1 MVQVITVQELQNAS
15 LDAKTLEDVINGE
28 PDKKYKSRLGRY
40 IWTLATINSKIEYV
54 RTQADIAVTKINSVR
69 DTATAQINSSRDN
82 VQSLLESKINELDD
96 AINTAAAA
104 GAGTNGWTDLLVT
117 TSSGR
122 TQRDKN
128 NDTVSVKDFGAKG
141 DGVTDDTDAIN
152 LAIAYASQTPVRNRV
167 SSVVYFPAGIYRITS
182 TLTVAT
188 NGVELRGE
196 YESGANMNESDLGY
210 GSTHIYYD
218 SENGLPAIKIGK
230 SSGLQWG
237 NGFKGIRLSA
247 NTDLVNKPIGLQIAG
262 LSEAYLSD
270 FHINLG
276 FSVGLDVIS
285 STLVWM
291 NNFDIG
297 NCSNNMRVSANP
309 STYVSELCQLW
320 IDKANF
326 WNAQYNHVNITCRAI
341 IHISASWMEF
351 AQRFFNIQQIKNET
365 MRVEIAIQSTE
376 TSVVIAYTPND
387 PTYNIANNRVVK
399 ARALDGATEPLE
411 VYFSTSNN
419 CTFYVENADYA
430 FEYIR
435 GTNQNIAS
443 RFTESVLSNSVIYG
457 VNTAGVHS
465 DTTMSSVSA
474 IGNVVCRASLFN
486 EILRPITSD
495 NCQLNALISRYGHWD
510 MSEGR
515 PLRLPSKPATN
526 YELDGQ
532 MYFDNA
538 QKRVQYTYNG
548 GKFNIPRPNV
558 MVLGDQNYTYDN
570 VASSET
576 IIFNSP
582 LSGIRSIDF
591 NVTNVYNG
599 QKVRVCR
606 TAASSG
612 VSYLGVIANGLEV
625 KQLNSGQWCDIEFG
639 AGGWYVTASGN
650 L

>member
-1 MVQVITVQELQNAS
+1 MPSDE
-15 LDAKTLEDVINGE
+15 
-28 PDKKYKSRLGRY
+28 Y
-40 IWTLATINSKIEYV
+40 TIKV
-54 RTQADIAVTKINSVR
+54 D
-69 DTATAQINSSRDN
+69 
-82 VQSLLESKINELDD
+82 
-96 AINTAAAA
+96 
-104 GAGTNGWTDLLVT
+104 G
-117 TSSGR
+117 
-122 TQRDKN
+122 
-128 NDTVSVKDFGAKG
+128 FGAKG
-141 DGVTDDTDAIN
+141 DGVADDTAAIN
-152 LAIAYASQTPVRNRV
+152 LAIARASQMPFSNRV

-182 TLTVAT
+182 TLTVST

-196 YESGANMNESDLGY
+196 YESGANMNESTFGY
-210 GSTHIYYD
+210 GGTHIYYD
-218 SENGLPAIKIGK
+218 AENGLPAVKIGK

-270 FHINLG
+270 FHINRG

-285 STLVWM
+285 STMVWM

-297 NCSNNMRVSANP
+297 NSSNNMRVSTDP
-309 STYVSELCQLW
+309 STYVFGVCQLW

-326 WNAQYNHVNITCRAI
+326 WNAQYDHVNITCPAV
-341 IHISASWMEF
+341 IHVSESWMEF
-351 AQRFFNIQQIKNET
+351 AQRFFNIQQIKNER

-376 TSVVIAYTPND
+376 TSVVVAYTPND
-387 PTYNIANNRVVK
+387 QAYNIANNRVVK

-411 VYFSTSNN
+411 VYFATSNN
-419 CTFYVENADYA
+419 CIFYVENADYA

-435 GTNQNIAS
+435 GTNQNDAS

-457 VNTAGVHS
+457 VNIAGVHS
-465 DTTMSSVSA
+465 DTSISSVSA
-474 IGNVVCRASLFN
+474 IGNVVCRASRFN
-486 EILRPITSD
+486 EVLRPIVSA
-495 NCQLNALISRYGHWD
+495 NCQLNALISRYGYWD

-515 PLRLPSKPATN
+515 PLRLPSKQPINSA
-526 YELDGQ
+526 LDGQ
-532 MYFDNA
+532 VYFNNTH
-538 QKRVQYTYNG
+538 KRVQYTFNG
-548 GKFNIPRPNV
+548 TTFSVPRPNV

-576 IIFNSP
+576 IIFNAP
-582 LSGIRSIDF
+582 LSGVRSIGFDA
-591 NVTNVYNG
+591 NNAYNG

-612 VSYLGVIANGLEV
+612 ASYLGVIANGQEV
-625 KQLNSGQWCDIEFG
+625 KQLNSGQWCDLEFG